1 MISKKTCTSA
11 IIGILLAT
19 VLLFASPALAE
30 DNVST
35 NDESITSM
43 KNPFYWVILGIIG
56 AIVTIIIMAGYV
68 WYDIRYDKLL

>member
-1 MISKKTCTSA
+1 M
-11 IIGILLAT
+11 LAT